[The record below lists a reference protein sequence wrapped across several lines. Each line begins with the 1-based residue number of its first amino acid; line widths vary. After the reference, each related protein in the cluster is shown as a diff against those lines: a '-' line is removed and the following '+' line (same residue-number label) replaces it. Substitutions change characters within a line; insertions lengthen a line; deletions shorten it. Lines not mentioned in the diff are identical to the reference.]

1 MEQENENERFVVKN
15 GIKRVYICKYDWS
28 SGSLIFKQK
37 QSRFHDDRSINL
49 GKKPRNIWLHSRFLL
64 EMSVNIC
71 NIKQNRPHFISK

>member
-49 GKKPRNIWLHSRFLL
+49 
-64 EMSVNIC
+64 
-71 NIKQNRPHFISK
+71 